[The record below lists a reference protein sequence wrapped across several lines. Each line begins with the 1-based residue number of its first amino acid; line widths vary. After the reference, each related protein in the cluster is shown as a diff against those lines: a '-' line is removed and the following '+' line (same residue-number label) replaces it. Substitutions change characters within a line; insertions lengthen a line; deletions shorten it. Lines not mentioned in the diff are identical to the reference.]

1 MKSIK
6 EVCFF
11 LLATFLLTTA
21 SIVKAQQPKKIPRI
35 GFLTTTSASSQGL
48 RLEAFR
54 QGLKD
59 LGYTEGQTITIEYRF
74 AEGKSDRI
82 SNLAAEL
89 VRLKVDVI
97 VTGGPSSTGAAKEAS
112 STIPIVMAFDTD
124 PIGNGFVASLARPG
138 RNITGLST
146 VAPDISG
153 KQLELLKEIVPKLSL
168 VAVFAGNTTGNKQA
182 LGEIELAAKAF
193 GVKLQYVDLRLPK
206 DIETGFQAASK
217 LRADAGLVFTNRFT
231 IVRQTQ
237 VAELAVKSR
246 LPVIFPQSEYVE
258 AGGLMAY
265 GVSMTDLYCRAA
277 TYVDKILKG
286 TKPADIPVEQPM
298 KFEFVINLKAA
309 KQIGLTIPPNVLVRA
324 DRVIKEASAQA
335 GGR

>member
-1 MKSIK
+1 MKSFWSLDPLALLRAGFGFSIGK
-6 EVCFF
+6 F
-11 LLATFLLTTA
+11 LSKKVFCLPPCAMLFALSLNA
-21 SIVKAQQPKKIPRI
+21 QAQQPKKVPRI

-124 PIGNGFVASLARPG
+124 PIGNGFVASPARPG
-138 RNITGLST
+138 RNITGSST

-193 GVKLQYVDLRLPK
+193 GVKLQYVRLTTSQGYRNWIPSR
-206 DIETGFQAASK
+206 EQAS
-217 LRADAGLVFTNRFT
+217 G
-231 IVRQTQ
+231 
-237 VAELAVKSR
+237 
-246 LPVIFPQSEYVE
+246 
-258 AGGLMAY
+258 
-265 GVSMTDLYCRAA
+265 
-277 TYVDKILKG
+277 
-286 TKPADIPVEQPM
+286 
-298 KFEFVINLKAA
+298 
-309 KQIGLTIPPNVLVRA
+309 
-324 DRVIKEASAQA
+324 
-335 GGR
+335 